1 MSLSP
6 EKIQEAYYSQTSKQ
20 YDQMHVEKDREHFL
34 ALELMECYVRY
45 YGIRSILDVGS
56 GTGRVIGYMKE
67 RCPEVK
73 VVGVEPVK
81 ELREQG
87 YAKGISP
94 DELIGGDGNKLDFKT
109 GSFDLV
115 CSYGVLHH
123 VPQPAAVVA
132 EMLRVG
138 GKGIFISDS
147 NNFGQGSFAGRSM
160 KQLLNAL
167 GMWKLFNYLRT
178 GGKRYQISKEDGLF
192 YSYSLFD
199 NYTQVKAACSHV
211 YLADTTGKA
220 GRNIYRSSPTVALF
234 GLKKK

>member
-1 MSLSP
+1 MFLSP
-6 EKIQEAYYSQTSKQ
+6 EKIQEAYYSKTSEQ

-34 ALELMECYVRY
+34 ALALMESYVRY
-45 YGIRSILDVGS
+45 YGIKSILDVGS
-56 GTGRVIGYMKE
+56 GTGRVISYMKE
-67 RCPEVK
+67 HCPGVK
-73 VVGVEPVK
+73 VIGLEPVK

-94 DELIGGDGNKLDFKT
+94 DELVGGDGNKLDFKT

-123 VPQPAAVVA
+123 VPQPASVVG
-132 EMLRVG
+132 EMLRVA

-147 NNFGQGSFAGRSM
+147 NNFGQGSFAGRSV
-160 KQLLNAL
+160 KQFINAL

-178 GGKRYQISKEDGLF
+178 GGKRYQISEEDGLF

-199 NYTQVKAACSHV
+199 NYNQVSSVCSKV
-211 YLADTTGKA
+211 YLTDTTGKA
-220 GRNIYRSSPTVALF
+220 GKNLYRTSPTLALF
-234 GLKKK
+234 GLKKS